1 MPEMTGM
8 EAARKLRDCLPN
20 VKIIIVT
27 QQNGPGYIQEA
38 FRVSVMGH
46 VLKQSAAAELLA
58 ALSEVSQ
65 GHYYLTPL
73 VTQGIPSNRISPV
86 VNPSELFGEGLTPR
100 QREVL
105 RWVAKGK
112 QVKEIATELHISPK
126 TGEYHKSVLMDELGR
141 HTMAELTRYA
151 LENGI
156 VT

>member
-1 MPEMTGM
+1 M

-27 QQNGPGYIQEA
+27 QQNGPGYIQDA
-38 FRVSVMGH
+38 FRAGVMGY
-46 VLKQSAAAELLA
+46 VLKQSAAAGLLA

-73 VTQGIPSNRISPV
+73 VPQGIPSNRISPV
-86 VNPSELFGEGLTPR
+86 VNPSELFGKGLTPR

-105 RWVAKGK
+105 QWVAKGK

-141 HTMAELTRYA
+141 HTTAELTRYA